1 MAFVLILPKLCEL
14 RLGLPAAISSAPSLF
29 FLKRGMD
36 QKIFEIDGKNALIGT
51 RECMALNLA
60 NRQRDTVSDVFIEGM
75 VGDSHIK
82 VMGVVVVPFRG

>member
-1 MAFVLILPKLCEL
+1 
-14 RLGLPAAISSAPSLF
+14 
-29 FLKRGMD
+29 MD

-51 RECMALNLA
+51 RECMVLNLA

-82 VMGVVVVPFRG
+82 VMGVVVVPFRGKKRSIGTSEVFSLKLYTVAACAVPFWA